1 MFFYYVHT
9 KGEDERNAMDY
20 VGFVKLVKHRLAQTL

>member
-1 MFFYYVHT
+1 MFLYYVHS

-20 VGFVKLVKHRLAQTL
+20 VEFVKHWLAQTL